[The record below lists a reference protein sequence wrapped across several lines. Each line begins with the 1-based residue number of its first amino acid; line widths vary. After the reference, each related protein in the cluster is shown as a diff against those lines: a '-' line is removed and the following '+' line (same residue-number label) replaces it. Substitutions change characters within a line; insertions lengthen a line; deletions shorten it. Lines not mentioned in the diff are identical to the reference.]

1 MTAQIRA
8 WLWGA
13 SLLVVGAGVEP
24 AWAAPPSGELIADEL
39 SPPDVVEVIPDPDA
53 PPPLAPP
60 RATAEVAVPAAPPV
74 VVEQKL
80 PSAPPPPAV
89 AADRFALTGWARQS
103 VELGFSNDALRPNQ
117 PERTALPYDR
127 AVARSQL
134 FMQARYSRGNWFE
147 ADVSGQLAYALFEQG
162 PAHESTPFNG
172 FNGQSARGALEGQ
185 LRELFVGFFSSRLD
199 VRIGQ
204 QRIAWGKGDFV
215 SPNDVMNARDTRD
228 PFVGETELLHLP
240 TFAIRADLDLGI
252 GTLEGVFSPVFT
264 PDRFDVSGS
273 NWAAIQPDAPTWVR
287 GVANLIDRSTDAS
300 LRPTVQRLLSA
311 TNYPKSDFSEPVVG
325 ARWTWNLSRADVS
338 YYYQYGFDGPLLEV
352 DPALVTSLRSLDY
365 SHAGLADLEPVLRAI
380 DAGQAPIRLSYLRR
394 HHVGMD
400 ASTTWGPLAFRV
412 DTAFDSKRAF
422 IRRDFLGTTSPTFQ
436 GLASI
441 EYQTGD
447 TDKDLLIEVIY
458 QHLFD
463 KQAIPVLIYAR
474 DTVGIAGDLRW
485 PIWGPVTAELRA
497 LVGLRPESQLVQP
510 QLNVKFGALVLSAGG
525 LLLRGAQ
532 YSYGQYF
539 QRNDEAYLKA
549 KYSF

>member
-1 MTAQIRA
+1 
-8 WLWGA
+8 
-13 SLLVVGAGVEP
+13 
-24 AWAAPPSGELIADEL
+24 
-39 SPPDVVEVIPDPDA
+39 
-53 PPPLAPP
+53 
-60 RATAEVAVPAAPPV
+60 
-74 VVEQKL
+74 
-80 PSAPPPPAV
+80 
-89 AADRFALTGWARQS
+89 
-103 VELGFSNDALRPNQ
+103 
-117 PERTALPYDR
+117 
-127 AVARSQL
+127 
-134 FMQARYSRGNWFE
+134 MQARYSRGNWFE

>member
-1 MTAQIRA
+1 VTAQIRA

-13 SLLVVGAGVEP
+13 SLLVVGGGVEP
-24 AWAAPPSGELIADEL
+24 AWAALPSGELIADEL

-74 VVEQKL
+74 AVEQKL
-80 PSAPPPPAV
+80 PSAPPSPAV

-147 ADVSGQLAYALFEQG
+147 ADVSGQLAYAVFEQG

-365 SHAGLADLEPVLRAI
+365 SQAGLADLEPLLRAI

-485 PIWGPVTAELRA
+485 PVWGPVTAELRA